1 MKIRKYAN
9 DGNTIVTRNIE
20 VIKVNDFIS
29 YYTKQEG
36 SYTEYNVVY
45 VAKNI
50 GYLIDNS
57 YQSERVDMYKKAFD
71 ENPDVLKNCYLQRI
85 INNSYFNLLEIEICD
100 TIGLKAEA
108 IESRAESIRI
118 RDMKEKEEKEQKAKA
133 KAFAAIEEQNRL
145 NDVFES
151 YKKGEF
157 ITAYDFLTICS
168 NLQISI
174 PIQTKGV
181 INKYVYQVSKNSA
194 RLQNL
199 KKRKPSLN
207 GLWASV
213 DNLNNL
219 TK

>member
-1 MKIRKYAN
+1 MKIREYAN

-20 VIKVNDFIS
+20 VIKVNNFIS

-45 VAKNI
+45 VAENM
-50 GYLIDNS
+50 GYLIDSS

-71 ENPDVLKNCYLQRI
+71 ENPDVLKNYYLQRI
-85 INNSYFNLLEIEICD
+85 VNNSYFNLLEIEVCE
-100 TIGLKAEA
+100 TMGLKSEA
-108 IESRAESIRI
+108 IASREENIRI
-118 RDMKEKEEKEQKAKA
+118 RDIKKKEEKDRKEKAKSLE
-133 KAFAAIEEQNRL
+133 AIEEQNRL
-145 NDVFES
+145 NNVFES
-151 YKKGEF
+151 YKKGEL
-157 ITAYDFLTICS
+157 ITACDFLTICS
-168 NLQISI
+168 NLKISI

-199 KKRKPSLN
+199 KKRKPSLS